1 MSNYNADSVT
11 ILSPLEA
18 IRKRSGMYVGR
29 TDENG
34 LHHLMKE
41 IVDNSVD
48 EAMAGYC
55 TKIIVKI
62 HADGS
67 LSVQDNGRGIP
78 VGKNSE
84 GVEVLEVMFTTTHSG
99 GKFDNDAYENS
110 GGLHGV
116 GTTVV
121 NALSLWTHITVWKH
135 GKEFE
140 MKFNERVTDG
150 LKEIKS
156 IPAKQTGTLVR
167 FMPDPE
173 IFTTVIWDYDRMYE
187 ILKEKAYLN
196 KGLLIEF
203 VDERSNDTVILQKD
217 NGILDMMMDLTYD
230 KKCIC
235 NPIVISENKKGVDTK
250 LDIVLRFMNSAD
262 EVDKSFA
269 NGIPTTQGGTHV
281 NAVRASLLEAIN
293 TIALRN
299 KLLTKNNLLKV
310 NDIREGLAI
319 IIVVRYKELSFESQ
333 TKEKLAVEEIGKEAR
348 MLLENMDRDI
358 MKIPEIVSIIERQ
371 IRLRDAKEENKKA
384 KSIEVKSTEYFI
396 SDKLTKCESDD
407 PSLCEIFLVEGD
419 SAGGTAIN
427 GRDPM
432 YQAILALKG
441 KITNFYKA
449 KVSIDEL
456 FKDPSVQDIVK
467 SFGCGVG
474 SRFDIRKL
482 RYHKICIMTDADID
496 GAHIR
501 ALILAFLY
509 KYMRPLLTGG
519 YVYIVLAP
527 LFNLVTTRDKRAH
540 YAYSTPELQQLQKQ
554 LEGASYH
561 IQRYK
566 GLGEM
571 DASELWETTTNPA
584 NRRLMK
590 VVLKDDDDIEE
601 FISNVFADDVE
612 YRNKL
617 IAELVNM
624 RRRDRNNEAV

>member
-1 MSNYNADSVT
+1 MNNYNADSVT

-48 EAMAGYC
+48 EAMAGHC
-55 TKIIVKI
+55 TKITVKI

-78 VGKNSE
+78 VGKNSD

-150 LKEIKS
+150 LKTIRN

-173 IFTTVIWDYDRMYE
+173 IFTTVIWDYERIYE

-203 VDERSNDTVILQKD
+203 IDERSNDAVILQKD

-235 NPIVISENKKGVDTK
+235 QPIVISENKKGVDTK

-310 NDIREGLAI
+310 NDIREGLAM

-384 KSIEVKSTEYFI
+384 KSIEVKSTEYFM

-407 PSLCEIFLVEGD
+407 PTLCEIFLVEGD

-449 KVSIDEL
+449 KVTIDEL

-482 RYHKICIMTDADID
+482 KYHKICIMTDADID

-527 LFNLVTTRDKRAH
+527 LFNLVTTRDRRAH
-540 YAYSTPELQQLQKQ
+540 YAYSTPELQQIQKQ
-554 LEGASYH
+554 LEGVSYH

-584 NRRLMK
+584 NRRLMR
-590 VVLKDDDDIEE
+590 VMLNDDEDIEE

-617 IAELVNM
+617 IAELISM

>member
-78 VGKNSE
+78 VGKNSD

-203 VDERSNDTVILQKD
+203 IDERSNDAVILQKD

-310 NDIREGLAI
+310 NDIREGLAM

-333 TKEKLAVEEIGKEAR
+333 TKEKLAVEEIGKEVR

-384 KSIEVKSTEYFI
+384 KSIEVKSTEYFM

-540 YAYSTPELQQLQKQ
+540 YAYSTPELQQLQTQ
-554 LEGASYH
+554 LEGVSYH

>member
-156 IPAKQTGTLVR
+156 VPAKQTGTLVR

-173 IFTTVIWDYDRMYE
+173 IFTTVIWDYDRIYE

-203 VDERSNDTVILQKD
+203 IDERSNDAVILQKD

-310 NDIREGLAI
+310 NDIREGLAM

-554 LEGASYH
+554 LEGVSYH

-590 VVLKDDDDIEE
+590 VMLKDDDDIEE

>member
-1 MSNYNADSVT
+1 MNNYNADSVT

-78 VGKNSE
+78 VGKNSD

-150 LKEIKS
+150 LKTIRN

-173 IFTTVIWDYDRMYE
+173 IFTTVIWDYERIYE

-203 VDERSNDTVILQKD
+203 IDERSNDAVILQKD

-235 NPIVISENKKGVDTK
+235 QPIVISENKKGVDTK

-310 NDIREGLAI
+310 NDIREGLAM

-384 KSIEVKSTEYFI
+384 KSIEVKSTEYFM

-407 PSLCEIFLVEGD
+407 PTLCEIFLVEGD

-482 RYHKICIMTDADID
+482 KYHKICIMTDADID

-527 LFNLVTTRDKRAH
+527 LFNLVTTRDRRAH
-540 YAYSTPELQQLQKQ
+540 YAYSTPELQQIQKQ
-554 LEGASYH
+554 LEGVSYH

-584 NRRLMK
+584 NRRLMR
-590 VVLKDDDDIEE
+590 VMLNDDEDIEE

-617 IAELVNM
+617 IAELVSM